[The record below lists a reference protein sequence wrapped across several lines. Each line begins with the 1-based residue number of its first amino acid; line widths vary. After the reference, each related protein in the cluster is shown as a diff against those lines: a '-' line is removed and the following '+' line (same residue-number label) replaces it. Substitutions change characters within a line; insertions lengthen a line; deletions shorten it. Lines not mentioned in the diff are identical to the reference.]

1 MNKIIFRIVETE
13 AELQQCFAIR
23 HSVFVE
29 EQKIFFKTDQDKFD
43 KNAIHIAAIDTN
55 TGKVVS
61 TVRCHEKEGGIWYG
75 ARLAV
80 AKEFRTHPSLIGVKL
95 CKIAEKTVADRGAK
109 RFLAY
114 IQPKNVR
121 FFERL
126 NWRKV
131 DKPVTHFGSPHQL
144 MEASLFGTKK
154 RTRNVAKGKIWTG
167 YARD

>member
-13 AELQQCFAIR
+13 AELQQCFAVR

-29 EQKIFFKTDQDKFD
+29 EQNIFFETDQDEYD
-43 KNAIHIAAIDTN
+43 KNAIHIVAIDTN
-55 TGKVVS
+55 TGKVVG
-61 TVRCHEKEGGIWYG
+61 TVRCNETKDGIWYG

-95 CKIAEKTVADRGAK
+95 SIIAEKTVADRGAK

-114 IQPKNVR
+114 IQPNNVR

-126 NWRKV
+126 NWRKL
-131 DKPVTHFGSPHQL
+131 DQPVTHFGSIHQL
-144 MEASLFGTKK
+144 MEASLFRMEKK
-154 RTRNVAKGKIWTG
+154 TECYITRKEQTTNAQ
-167 YARD
+167 Y

>member
-1 MNKIIFRIVETE
+1 MNKIIFRIVDTE
-13 AELQQCFAIR
+13 DELQQCFAVR

-29 EQKIFFKTDQDKFD
+29 EQRIFFETDQDEYD

-55 TGKVVS
+55 TGKVVG
-61 TVRCHEKEGGIWYG
+61 TVRCNETKGGIWYG

-80 AKEFRTHPSLIGVKL
+80 AKEFRPHPSLIGVKL
-95 CKIAEKTVADRGAK
+95 SKIAEKTVADRGAK

-114 IQPKNVR
+114 IQPNNVR

-131 DKPVTHFGSPHQL
+131 DQPVTHFGSLHQL
-144 MEASLFGTKK
+144 MEASLFGMKK
-154 RTRNVAKGKIWTG
+154 KTEYYITRKVQTTNAQ
-167 YARD
+167 Y

>member
-1 MNKIIFRIVETE
+1 MNKIIFRIVEKE
-13 AELQQCFAIR
+13 AELQQCFAVR

-29 EQKIFFKTDQDKFD
+29 EQKIFFETDQDEYD
-43 KNAIHIAAIDTN
+43 KNAIHIAAIDTS

-95 CKIAEKTVADRGAK
+95 CKIAEKTVADRGAN

-114 IQPKNVR
+114 IQPKNVH

-126 NWRKV
+126 NWRTV
-131 DKPVTHFGSPHQL
+131 DQPVMHFGSIHQL
-144 MEASLFGTKK
+144 MEASLIGMKK
-154 RTRNVAKGKIWTG
+154 NTEYYVTRRVQTTNAK
-167 YARD
+167 D

>member
-1 MNKIIFRIVETE
+1 MKKIIFRIVETE

-43 KNAIHIAAIDTN
+43 KNAIHIAAIDTT

-114 IQPKNVR
+114 IKPKNVR

-131 DKPVTHFGSPHQL
+131 DKPVTHFGSSHQL

-167 YARD
+167 YA

>member
-13 AELQQCFAIR
+13 AELQQCFAVR

-29 EQKIFFKTDQDKFD
+29 EQRIFFETDQDEFD

-61 TVRCHEKEGGIWYG
+61 TVRCHEQEGGIWYG

-95 CKIAEKTVADRGAK
+95 SKIAEKTVADRGAK

-114 IQPKNVR
+114 IQPNNVR

-131 DKPVTHFGSPHQL
+131 DQPVTHFGSIHQL
-144 MEASLFGTKK
+144 MEASLFGMKK
-154 RTRNVAKGKIWTG
+154 KTEYYTTRKVQTTNVQG
-167 YARD
+167 

>member
-13 AELQQCFAIR
+13 AELQQCFTIR

-29 EQKIFFKTDQDKFD
+29 EQKIFFETDQDEFD
-43 KNAIHIAAIDTN
+43 NNAIHIAAIDTN

-61 TVRCHEKEGGIWYG
+61 TVRCHKKEGGIWYG
-75 ARLAV
+75 SRLAV

-95 CKIAEKTVADRGAK
+95 CKIAEKTVTDRGAN

-114 IQPKNVR
+114 IQPKNVH

-131 DKPVTHFGSPHQL
+131 GQSVMHFGSIHQL
-144 MEASLFGTKK
+144 MEASLIGMKKNTKYHV
-154 RTRNVAKGKIWTG
+154 TRKVQTSNAQ
-167 YARD
+167 D